1 MKKKLEAQWIAG
13 FTDGEGCFS
22 IEINK
27 HKNGSEQVLLS
38 FTVTQHVID
47 IQTLYKIKEFF
58 GVGIIRQNNA
68 ERFCYRVRSQKHLR
82 EHIVPFFE
90 KHRLKT
96 SKRIDFCK
104 FRHVLTM
111 MERKQHL
118 TSDGRAEIEKI
129 RNTMNRSKY
138 SFFNASLK
146 ANFRRKSSV
155 SLTSSMSTERQS
167 ANSETTENKT
177 PPRE

>member
-1 MKKKLEAQWIAG
+1 MKHNLEAQWITG

-27 HKNGSEQVLLS
+27 HKDRSEQILLS
-38 FTVTQHVID
+38 FTVTQHLLD
-47 IQTLYKIKEFF
+47 IQCLFKLKQFF
-58 GVGIIRQNNA
+58 GVGVVRQNNA

-90 KHRLKT
+90 THRLKT
-96 SKRIDFCK
+96 SKNIDFCK
-104 FRHVLTM
+104 FRYVLTM

-118 TSDGRAEIEKI
+118 TPEGRAKILKI

-138 SFFNASLK
+138 ASLN
-146 ANFRRKSSV
+146 ATIKSNPHILSQIKKTA
-155 SLTSSMSTERQS
+155 S
-167 ANSETTENKT
+167 NK
-177 PPRE
+177 